1 MSWMLKSS
9 GIEATSTGIRILTD
23 KSVYVIVQ
31 DCLGWK
37 SMAMFVAL
45 IYASTKRTLE
55 YADYI
60 IGGLLVI
67 FIANILR
74 VFSTIYL
81 AEAEI
86 ISFEVIHGVLWR
98 WSLTLIVLGL
108 WIYWLRQRKT
118 ENRFKSRIRSHMN
131 SIKSE

>member
-1 MSWMLKSS
+1 MLKSS